1 MDCQALFTNED
12 SEYSESHRIGQ
23 AEGEGGHKMKS
34 ITLYDRSGLRV
45 TVKGDLTRKEIEILE
60 HEVGLTISV
69 IMRSRKFG
77 GASDKNK

>member
-1 MDCQALFTNED
+1 
-12 SEYSESHRIGQ
+12 
-23 AEGEGGHKMKS
+23 MKS